1 MSDFRTKRTLIKNSP
16 VTTQTPSW
24 ILSRSTSNGRSIL
37 SIDHYFGD
45 SSVLRSSI
53 PTSRSSEL
61 RDERT
66 FLLSSYGNSSAF
78 RITNSNLATHRIIA
92 SGYLRLRSSTPR
104 LRYTGSRSK
113 DSIGSSSLPSS
124 PSRINGLLGSFSAFS
139 KTSLLT
145 NEKGWPLPFLNKI
158 N

>member
-1 MSDFRTKRTLIKNSP
+1 MSDFRTRRTLIKNSP
-16 VTTQTPSW
+16 VKTQTPSW
-24 ILSRSTSNGRSIL
+24 IISRSTSNGRRNSIYR
-37 SIDHYFGD
+37 SFIGD

-145 NEKGWPLPFLNKI
+145 IGKG
-158 N
+158 